1 MKQTLL
7 YVLSSFVI
15 VTFMTACSGQVADE
29 MAVVGNPGLSSDPCA
44 AIDEKVLRLDRF
56 TEVVK
61 HTSAFY
67 LEEKATAIQVPG
79 ITVSNNKKQ
88 MLKDV
93 EKKYA
98 EYAAEYQKYGCKT
111 TKDRSTEQM
120 ADKEAGGF
128 AAALL
133 DSPCDTIDKKLVR
146 VHEFTVMVNNTSA
159 FYLEEKATAMPVPGI
174 TVSNNKKQM
183 LRDAKRQ
190 EAELLQER
198 QKQGCKAPVPSYT
211 SPTPEKKE
219 VVNKPALSAQPSAD
233 SDQKMMKTDDLTTKS
248 SSNTAHMEDKVAAV
262 PVPPKSTVS
271 TVSKNNDKMLSEE
284 KKKDTEVTVEH
295 HNVTV
300 VAPQHVD
307 SAKTADKKAVASES
321 ALSSAEDCAALDKE
335 LIKLDEFMIMVNNTS
350 AFHLEEKAQAM
361 PVPGITV
368 SNNKKKMLRDAQRK
382 RAELLEEREKY
393 GCGTP

>member
-7 YVLSSFVI
+7 YSLASFLL
-15 VTFMTACSGQVADE
+15 VTFMTACSGQIADE

-61 HTSAFY
+61 NTSAFY

-271 TVSKNNDKMLSEE
+271 KNNDKMPSEE

-295 HNVTV
+295 HNDTV

-307 SAKTADKKAVASES
+307 SAKTAVASES

>member
-7 YVLSSFVI
+7 YSLASFVL
-15 VTFMTACSGQVADE
+15 VTFMTACSGQIADE
-29 MAVVGNPGLSSDPCA
+29 MAVVGNPNLASDPCA

-61 HTSAFY
+61 NTSAFY

-93 EKKYA
+93 EKKYT
-98 EYAAEYQKYGCKT
+98 EYAEEYQKYGCKVP
-111 TKDRSTEQM
+111 KRSTAQM

-128 AAALL
+128 ASALL
-133 DSPCDTIDKKLVR
+133 DSPCDTIDKKLMKL
-146 VHEFTVMVNNTSA
+146 HEFTVMVNNTSA

-183 LRDAKRQ
+183 LRDAKKQQ
-190 EAELLQER
+190 EELLQER

-211 SPTPEKKE
+211 SPIPDKKE
-219 VVNKPALSAQPSAD
+219 VMNKPVLSSKPSAD
-233 SDQKMMKTDDLTTKS
+233 SNQKMMKTDELTTKTS
-248 SSNTAHMEDKVAAV
+248 SSSTAHIEEKVAAV
-262 PVPPKSTVS
+262 PVPKSTVS
-271 TVSKNNDKMLSEE
+271 KHNKQMPSEE
-284 KKKDTEVTVEH
+284 KKKDTEVAVEH
-295 HNVTV
+295 QNDTV
-300 VAPQHVD
+300 AAPQHVG
-307 SAKTADKKAVASES
+307 SAQMADKKAVESES
-321 ALSSAEDCAALDKE
+321 ALSSSEACAALDKE
-335 LIKLDEFMIMVNNTS
+335 LIQLDEFIIMVNNTS

-382 RAELLEEREKY
+382 RAELLAEREKQ